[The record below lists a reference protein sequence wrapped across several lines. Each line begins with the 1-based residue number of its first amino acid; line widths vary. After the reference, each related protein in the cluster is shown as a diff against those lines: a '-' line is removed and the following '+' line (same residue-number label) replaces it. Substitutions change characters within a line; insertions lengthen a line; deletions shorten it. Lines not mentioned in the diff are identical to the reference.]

1 VAEARDSESVRIELA
16 FEGGQIIAAL
26 VAAETADAVERALTA
41 GSQGTLQLE
50 TEDGR
55 LTVVVP
61 QVVYV
66 KRYAREGSVG
76 FEF

>member
-1 VAEARDSESVRIELA
+1 MAEVRSSESVRIELA
-16 FEGGQIIAAL
+16 FDGGQIIAA
-26 VAAETADAVERALTA
+26 VVTAETADAVERALSA

-50 TEDGR
+50 TDDGR

-66 KRYAREGSVG
+66 KRYARESSVG

>member
-1 VAEARDSESVRIELA
+1 MAEPESVRIELA
-16 FEGGQIIAAL
+16 FDGGQIIAD
-26 VAAETADAVERALTA
+26 VVTAETADAVERALTA

-50 TEDGR
+50 TDDGR

-61 QVVYV
+61 RVVYV